1 MKRLHVSSHFSSSVT
16 PIILVFAREILWR
29 NFVLSTIVI
38 IKHYYLRQCDRC
50 SLSVIRSVCYY
61 SKSNQRISLKLDD
74 MIGPTNRKKGWTFGG
89 DPIPDTDSG
98 SLLYFPHHRGIWNFR
113 TFIRI
118 SHTHLMSPAD
128 FHDTQWNDWR
138 RQDNESTTFWER
150 SESILLRIRISN
162 HFWLWLDAL
171 AEVYAFTSTEHGTSR
186 GLSARAELLVTNLQ
200 CTGWQYCPLLRSPR
214 VHVQQEMTMIVNILN
229 AEVCRCRRGDLKTGH
244 HLTVKTATETRR

>member
-1 MKRLHVSSHFSSSVT
+1 VDAIDALCLSSV
-16 PIILVFAREILWR
+16 
-29 NFVLSTIVI
+29 
-38 IKHYYLRQCDRC
+38 
-50 SLSVIRSVCYY
+50 LSVITAKVISGFHWNLMIWLGLPIGRRDERLVVIQS
-61 SKSNQRISLKLDD
+61 RILILDHFYTSLTIVEYGIL
-74 MIGPTNRKKGWTFGG
+74 GH
-89 DPIPDTDSG
+89 
-98 SLLYFPHHRGIWNFR
+98 LLGFLIL
-113 TFIRI
+113 TE
-118 SHTHLMSPAD
+118 SPAD

-244 HLTVKTATETRR
+244 HLTVKTATETTR